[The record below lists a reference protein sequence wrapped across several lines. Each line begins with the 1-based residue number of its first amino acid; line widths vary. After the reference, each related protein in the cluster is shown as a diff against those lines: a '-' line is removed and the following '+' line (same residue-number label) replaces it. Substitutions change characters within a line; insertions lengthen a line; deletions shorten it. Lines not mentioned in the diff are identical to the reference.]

1 MFRSFLQMFWI
12 IYSMQTYNE
21 LTVKQGHGMSYPPFL
36 VLIVNDLP
44 VNFLAITKIDS
55 TLAVR

>member
-1 MFRSFLQMFWI
+1 
-12 IYSMQTYNE
+12 MQTYNE